1 MLALR
6 EGEIAMTAITFVLG
20 DITEQ
25 TVDAIVN
32 AAGHALTGGGGVD
45 GAIHA
50 AAGPSVLDECLAIR
64 ATTHPDGLK
73 PGEAVTTGAGNL
85 PARYVI
91 HALGP
96 HYRETPETAR
106 LLADAYTNALREA
119 DEVGA
124 KIVAFPAISAGA
136 FGYPLAEAAIV
147 AIDAVR
153 NADTDVEEV
162 RFVLFDE
169 RAYDAFTNAA
179 S

>member
-1 MLALR
+1 MM
-6 EGEIAMTAITFVLG
+6 IITFVHG

-25 TVDAIVN
+25 AVDVVVN
-32 AAGHALTGGGGVD
+32 AAGSALTGGGGVD

-50 AAGPSVLDECLAIR
+50 AAGPSVLEECLQIR

-85 PARYVI
+85 PAHYVI

-96 HYRETPETAR
+96 HYRETPDTER
-106 LLADAYTNALREA
+106 LLTAAYTNALREA
-119 DEVGA
+119 GKVGA
-124 KIVAFPAISAGA
+124 KTVAFPAISAGA
-136 FGYPLAEAAIV
+136 FGYPLAEAARV

-153 NADTDVEEV
+153 SADTDVEEV

-169 RAYDAFTNAA
+169 RAFAAFTDAA
-179 S
+179 T